1 MPDKGGVDRLFLFLG
16 TIGGIM
22 PITGKYYEPG
32 TPIAHR
38 SLSRDTFLTDGRLQ
52 QYGLHPLCMGC
63 RAECDE
69 PQYAAPGLERFECE
83 DYKED

>member
-1 MPDKGGVDRLFLFLG
+1 MA
-16 TIGGIM
+16 
-22 PITGKYYEPG
+22 ITGNYYEPG

-38 SLSRDTFLTDGRLQ
+38 SMNRDTFLADGRLK
-52 QYGLHPLCMGC
+52 QYGLHPLCMRC

-69 PQYAAPGLERFECE
+69 PQYDAPRLERFECE